1 MSKKILIITPI
12 VLLLLLALAFGLFRI
27 SKSRTF
33 QFFGEIVHRVDTQ
46 EKVVALTFDDAP
58 TEITTETL
66 RILSEKDVPA
76 TFFVVGKNIEEYPE
90 IAKAIVEQGH
100 DLGNHSYSHQRFLL
114 SKDTYSFVKSEIEK
128 TNALIREAGYEGEIT
143 FRPPYGKKL
152 FVLPWYL
159 SKHNIKTIMV
169 DVEPDTYHSGDAE
182 AMFAY
187 TIEHTKPGSIILI
200 HPDCDTVC
208 AAGREALPKIIDELQ
223 VEGYRFVT
231 ISELLEY
238 APVK

>member
-12 VLLLLLALAFGLFRI
+12 VLLLLIALAFGLFRI

-33 QFFGEIVHRVDTQ
+33 QFFGEIIHRVETQ

-58 TEITTETL
+58 MEMTRETL
-66 RILSEKDVPA
+66 QILAEKGVPA
-76 TFFVVGKNIEEYPE
+76 TFYVIGKNIEEYPE

-114 SKDTYSFVKSEIEK
+114 SKDTYSFVESEIEK
-128 TNALIREAGYEGEIT
+128 TNVLIRESGYEEEIT

-159 SKHNIKTIMV
+159 SKHKIKTIMV